1 MKSCHEY
8 GKQETIIHTL
18 TWSVLFTKNIIFA
31 CLMFIQRMYMSN
43 YEPHHVT
50 TMAHEYYE
58 IPHTPS
64 SYIFFE
70 ENNDISTSLC
80 TYGMTLISLPMDS
93 LLFH

>member
-43 YEPHHVT
+43 YEPQAIMLQPWPTNIMKSHILHH
-50 TMAHEYYE
+50 
-58 IPHTPS
+58 
-64 SYIFFE
+64 
-70 ENNDISTSLC
+70 
-80 TYGMTLISLPMDS
+80 LISFLKKTMTS
-93 LLFH
+93 AHHCVRME